1 MNMVANVMDDIQEF
15 PQMSL
20 EVATMPTFLGGI
32 GGIVVGAMVG
42 GFLSSVLSFSG
53 RLADMAG
60 AAGEFLIGAGLYG
73 YGLSG
78 RVGHP
83 ALRSATQVT
92 GVVVAG
98 MGLGRLLSQ
107 FGGPTFGLGSEI
119 SEDMALNG
127 YLVGQDFEGRATGQ
141 WVGAAQEEGL
151 PSDETQS
158 GPASAAMVGYVGTGE
173 WGDRNVIGQGFE
185 GNVVG
190 QAEEED
196 DFATDGSSHDWT
208 PNTFKPG
215 QMSGPQDPS
224 SPEYSTS
231 RVRPFE
237 NKMLPWQMA
246 ETADIM
252 APSSPMGG
260 VDQWY
265 GSAESQSVF
274 GNGTNFVRTAN
285 SGYVGNMVVA
295 AEGLGSIVG
304 Q

>member
-1 MNMVANVMDDIQEF
+1 MNMVANVMEDIQEF
-15 PQMSL
+15 PEMSL

-42 GFLSSVLSFSG
+42 GWLSSMLSFSG

-73 YGLSG
+73 FGLSG

-83 ALRSATQVT
+83 ALRSATQVS
-92 GVVVAG
+92 GVVIAG
-98 MGLGRLLSQ
+98 MGLGRLLSKLG
-107 FGGPTFGLGSEI
+107 FPTLGLGSETLK
-119 SEDMALNG
+119 EDYALNG

-141 WVGAAQEEGL
+141 WVGANEEEL
-151 PSDETQS
+151 PADETQS
-158 GPASAAMVGYVGTGE
+158 GPASAAKVGYVGTGE
-173 WGDRNVIGQGFE
+173 WGDRNVVGQGFE
-185 GNVVG
+185 GSVIG
-190 QAEEED
+190 QGAEDEFRNED
-196 DFATDGSSHDWT
+196 DSATYT
-208 PNTFKPG
+208 PDYKPG
-215 QMSGPQDPS
+215 QMSGPQDPT
-224 SPEYSTS
+224 SPDYSTS
-231 RVRPFE
+231 GVRPFE
-237 NKMLPWQMA
+237 DKMLPWQLA
-246 ETADIM
+246 ENADLM

-265 GSAESQSVF
+265 GSAETQGVF